1 MSWEGMERQRESA
14 RAIRAEVYD
23 IASALYEREENSKEW
38 VAQSYIMVERLKAV
52 VRLLKNLQLGLCLGL
67 SYNASPKEAVTIKDY
82 RGVSYE

>member
-1 MSWEGMERQRESA
+1 MSWEGFEMQRESA

-52 VRLLKNLQLGLCLGL
+52 IKLLKNLQWGLYLGL
-67 SYNASPKEAVTIKDY
+67 SYDNAPKEAVIIKDC
-82 RGVSYE
+82 RGVHYE